1 MTPSTTLIG
10 ELVQQARKD
19 ESTIVGVCRDL
30 VRIPSENPPGDTTEV
45 FGYVRGLL
53 EKWGF
58 SFTLHEPAPGRQN
71 LIATWDTGRPGKHL
85 VLNGHLDVFPAG
97 PRALWDR
104 EPFSGDVERGRLYG
118 RGVTDMKAG
127 CTASLFT
134 LAYVRQFEKHLD
146 GKLTLTLVCD
156 EENFAEHG
164 ARALV
169 ARYPEVLQADALLNG
184 EPGTPDIIRIGD
196 KGLVWSEVT
205 FRTPGGHG
213 AFPHVSESAITRAMR
228 FLGAI
233 KAIERWKS
241 PLPAVMAR
249 HLTRIQPVTD
259 RGLGKGATAVARRYV
274 VHFGTIRGGIK
285 VNMIA
290 PECTAE
296 IDVRIPIGGRV
307 APVAAA
313 LKKAARAHGGQ
324 LRIVN
329 TVEPNWTRWDEPI
342 ARSVK
347 GAVEG
352 FGGPKTV
359 FGVGIGS
366 NDARLWRYAG
376 VPAVI
381 YGPTPNNMGRANEY
395 VEVRELLRTT
405 TVHAVAALEFLAH
418 PA

>member
-1 MTPSTTLIG
+1 MTSPTSPIDALLRQVKT
-10 ELVQQARKD
+10 D
-19 ESTIVGVCRDL
+19 EAAIVGVCRDL

-45 FGYVRGLL
+45 FGYVRTLL
-53 EKWGF
+53 DKWGLPV
-58 SFTLHEPAPGRQN
+58 TLHEPAPGRQN
-71 LIATWDTGRPGKHL
+71 LIAAWDTGRPGKHL

-104 EPFSGDVERGRLYG
+104 DPFSGDVEGGRLHG

-127 CTASLFT
+127 CTALLFT
-134 LAYVRQFEKHLD
+134 LAYVRQFEASLG
-146 GKLTLTLVCD
+146 GKVTLTLVCD

-169 ARYPEVLQADALLNG
+169 LRYPEVLQADALLNG

-196 KGLVWSEVT
+196 KGLVWAEVT

-228 FLGAI
+228 FLEAI
-233 KAIERWKS
+233 KPIERWKS
-241 PLPAVMAR
+241 PVPAPLAR
-249 HLTRIQPVTD
+249 HVTRIQKVTD

-290 PECTAE
+290 SECTAE
-296 IDVRIPIGGRV
+296 VDVRIPMGGRV
-307 APVAAA
+307 APVVAA
-313 LKKAARAHGGQ
+313 LKKAARQCGGR
-324 LRIVN
+324 LTVVN
-329 TVEPNWTRWDEPI
+329 TIEPNWTSSDASI
-342 ARSVK
+342 ARIVK
-347 GAVEG
+347 GVVEG
-352 FGGPKTV
+352 LGGPATV
-359 FGVGIGS
+359 FGFGIGC

-381 YGPTPNNMGRANEY
+381 YGPTPHNMGRANEY
-395 VEVRELLRTT
+395 VEVRELLRAT
-405 TVHAVAALEFLAH
+405 TVHAVTALRFLAR